1 MTQTGAPS
9 ILVVDDT
16 PANLTLL
23 AKILTESG
31 YAVRVAPNGKLALQS
46 ACAQPPDLAL
56 LDIRM
61 SEMDGYTVCKAL
73 KSNPQTADIPVIFLS
88 ALTSSQDKLLCFE
101 AGAVD
106 YIAKPFDAP
115 EVLARVAT
123 HLRLHALQAEL
134 EYKNAA
140 LLAANEALEQLA
152 TTDPLT
158 GLLNRRALQQ
168 KAAISLSCTKRY
180 GTPYSV
186 ILFDLDHFKSINDK
200 MGHDAGDTVLKAV
213 SQRVLGALRDSDTL
227 ARWGGE
233 EFLVL
238 ATQSGPEETCQVAER
253 LRQLLADEPV
263 ASVGRISASFG
274 VAGNHDGATLEQ
286 IIQKA
291 DTAMYAAKQ
300 QGRNRVVCAVTK

>member
-1 MTQTGAPS
+1 MKHTGTPS

-23 AKILTESG
+23 VKILTEHG
-31 YAVRVAPNGKLALQS
+31 YAVRVAPNGPLALQS
-46 ACAQPPDLAL
+46 AHAQPPDLAL

-61 SEMDGYTVCKAL
+61 PEMDGYTVCREL
-73 KSNPQTADIPVIFLS
+73 KSNPLTADIPVIFLS

-101 AGAVD
+101 SGAVD
-106 YIAKPFDAP
+106 FIAKPFDAP
-115 EVLARVAT
+115 EVLARVST
-123 HLRLHALQAEL
+123 HLRLRALQTEL
-134 EYKNAA
+134 ERNNAA
-140 LLAANEALEQLA
+140 LLAANAELERLA

-168 KAAISLSCTKRY
+168 RAEISLSCTKRY

-186 ILFDLDHFKSINDK
+186 ILFDLDHFKSINDE
-200 MGHDAGDTVLKAV
+200 MGHEAGDTVLRAV

-238 ATQSGPEETCQVAER
+238 ATQSGAEETSQLAER
-253 LRQLLADEPV
+253 LRQLLAAEPV
-263 ASVGRISASFG
+263 GSAGSITASFG
-274 VAGNHDGATLEQ
+274 VAGSQDGETLEQ

-291 DTAMYAAKQ
+291 DMAMYTAKQ
-300 QGRNRVVCAVTK
+300 QGRNQVVCA